1 MMLIE
6 QAPFGVIGSIT
17 PSTNPTSTVI
27 SNSISMI
34 TAGNAVVFNP
44 QPRRQESFAGSY
56 AHAGVVGSCGVV
68 FPTRVKLTVNVA
80 RVI

>member
-27 SNSISMI
+27 NNSISMI
-34 TAGNAVVFNP
+34 AAGNAVVFNP
-44 QPRRQESFAGSY
+44 IPRRNA
-56 AHAGVVGSCGVV
+56 
-68 FPTRVKLTVNVA
+68 PRRK
-80 RVI
+80 RMP